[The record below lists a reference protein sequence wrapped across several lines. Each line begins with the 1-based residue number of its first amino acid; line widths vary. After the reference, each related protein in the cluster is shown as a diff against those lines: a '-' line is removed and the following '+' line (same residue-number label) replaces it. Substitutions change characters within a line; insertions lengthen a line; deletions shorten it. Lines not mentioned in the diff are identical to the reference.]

1 LSLRIF
7 MTSAPSPAKR
17 LPNRTLAAFSAAC
30 LPYAAL
36 GLPVYVTLPE
46 FYASHVGVDL
56 ALVGVIFLVIRL
68 ADIVVD
74 PALGM
79 VIDRTHSRFGRYR
92 LWMGMAAPVLM
103 LAVGMLFMVS
113 PGAGGAYLAIW
124 LIVMSLGFSV
134 SLLSQVSWASTLTS
148 DYDQRSRIYGWWQT
162 ANIVGVLVVLLI
174 PALVQNMGLGD
185 YASAVRWQGWFIIVA
200 LPLTLAI
207 TFAFTPE
214 PKAAPGPDK
223 AARFAYLSL
232 FKLPVLQRLL
242 TADLMLGIARGV
254 VGALFFYFF
263 EAVQGFQRAETSI
276 LLLVYFVAGL
286 AGAPVW
292 SALAVRMGK
301 HGALI
306 LACVYFAATLLLA
319 AFAGPVL
326 VPLAE
331 AAGLGKPEV
340 VVAGLMVALVGLAF
354 ASGDLLLRAMMADV
368 ADQVRL
374 EQGEDRTGLLF
385 SILTATSK
393 LGYAVSV
400 MTFAGLRLTG
410 FDPTL
415 GGDNSETALIWLQ
428 AMFAGLPALCLVVGA
443 WALWRYP
450 LDEKRHAEIRAAL
463 EARGGAG

>member
-1 LSLRIF
+1 
-7 MTSAPSPAKR
+7 MTSASLPPKR

-68 ADIVVD
+68 ADIFVD

-174 PALVQNMGLGD
+174 PALVQNMGIGD

-214 PKAAPGPDK
+214 PKAGPSPDT
-223 AARFAYLSL
+223 AGRFAYLAL

-263 EAVQGFQRAETSI
+263 EAVQGFARAETSI

-286 AGAPVW
+286 AGAPLW
-292 SALAVRMGK
+292 SAMAVRMGK

-306 LACVYFAATLLLA
+306 LACVYFAVTLLLA

-331 AAGLGKPEV
+331 AAGVGNAEV

-410 FDPTL
+410 FDPVL
-415 GGDNSETALIWLQ
+415 GGANSETALIWLQ

-443 WALWRYP
+443 VALWRYP
-450 LDEKRHAEIRAAL
+450 LDQKRHAEIRAAL
-463 EARGGAG
+463 EARVPAS

>member
-1 LSLRIF
+1 LSQRIF

-56 ALVGVIFLVIRL
+56 ALVGLIFLVIRL

-174 PALVQNMGLGD
+174 PALVQNLGLGD

-214 PKAAPGPDK
+214 PKAGPSPDK
-223 AARFAYLSL
+223 GGRFAYLSL

-263 EAVQGFQRAETSI
+263 EAVQGFERAETSI

-331 AAGLGKPEV
+331 AAGLGKAEV

-415 GGDNSETALIWLQ
+415 GGANSETALIWLQ
-428 AMFAGLPALCLVVGA
+428 VMFAGLPALCLVVGA

-450 LDEKRHAEIRAAL
+450 LDQKRHAEIRAAL
-463 EARGGAG
+463 EARDGAG

>member
-1 LSLRIF
+1 
-7 MTSAPSPAKR
+7 MTSAPSPSKR

-68 ADIVVD
+68 ADIFVD

-92 LWMGMAAPVLM
+92 LWMGMASPVLM

-174 PALVQNMGLGD
+174 PALVQNLGLGD

-214 PKAAPGPDK
+214 PRTTPNPDK
-223 AARFAYLSL
+223 GARFAYLSL

-263 EAVQGFQRAETSI
+263 EAVQGFARAETSI

-286 AGAPVW
+286 AGAPLW

-306 LACVYFAATLLLA
+306 LACVYFAVTLLLA
-319 AFAGPVL
+319 AFAGPVM

-331 AAGLGKPEV
+331 AAGLGKAEV

-400 MTFAGLRLTG
+400 MTFAGLRMTG
-410 FDPTL
+410 FDPAL
-415 GGDNSETALIWLQ
+415 GGANSATALIWLQ
-428 AMFAGLPALCLVVGA
+428 VMFAGLPALCLVVGA

-450 LDEKRHAEIRAAL
+450 LDQKRHAEIRAAL

>member
-1 LSLRIF
+1 

-68 ADIVVD
+68 ADIFVD

-124 LIVMSLGFSV
+124 LIVLSLGFSV

-148 DYDQRSRIYGWWQT
+148 DYNQRSRIYGWWQT

-174 PALVQNMGLGD
+174 PALVQNLGIGD

-214 PKAAPGPDK
+214 PKAGPSPDK
-223 AARFAYLSL
+223 AGRFAYLSL

-263 EAVQGFQRAETSI
+263 EAVQGFARAETSI

-292 SALAVRMGK
+292 SALAVRLGK
-301 HGALI
+301 HAALI

-331 AAGLGKPEV
+331 AVGLGNAEV

-415 GGDNSETALIWLQ
+415 GGANSETALIWLQ

-450 LDEKRHAEIRAAL
+450 LDQKRHAEIRAAL

>member
-1 LSLRIF
+1 

-17 LPNRTLAAFSAAC
+17 LLNRTLAAFSAAC

-56 ALVGVIFLVIRL
+56 ALVGLIFLVIRL

-79 VIDRTHSRFGRYR
+79 VIDRTHSRYGRYR

-113 PGAGGAYLAIW
+113 PGAGGAYLAMW

-174 PALVQNMGLGD
+174 PALVQNLGLGD

-214 PKAAPGPDK
+214 PKAGPSPDK
-223 AARFAYLSL
+223 GARFAYLSL

-301 HGALI
+301 HAALI
-306 LACVYFAATLLLA
+306 LACAYFAATLLLA

-331 AAGLGKPEV
+331 AAGLGNAEV
-340 VVAGLMVALVGLAF
+340 VVAGVMVALVGLAF

-410 FDPTL
+410 FDPAL
-415 GGDNSETALIWLQ
+415 GGANSETALIWLQ

-450 LDEKRHAEIRAAL
+450 LDQKRHAEIRAAL

>member
-1 LSLRIF
+1 

-17 LPNRTLAAFSAAC
+17 LPNRTLAALPAAC

-134 SLLSQVSWASTLTS
+134 SL
-148 DYDQRSRIYGWWQT
+148 RSRIYGWWQT

-174 PALVQNMGLGD
+174 PALVQNLGIGD

-214 PKAAPGPDK
+214 PKAGPSPDK

-232 FKLPVLQRLL
+232 FKLPVMQRLL

-263 EAVQGFQRAETSI
+263 EAVQGFARAETSI

-301 HGALI
+301 HAALI
-306 LACVYFAATLLLA
+306 LACAYFAATLLLA

-331 AAGLGKPEV
+331 AAGLGNAEV
-340 VVAGLMVALVGLAF
+340 VVAGVMVALVGLAF
-354 ASGDLLLRAMMADV
+354 ASGYLLLRAMMADV

-410 FDPTL
+410 FDPAL
-415 GGDNSETALIWLQ
+415 GGANSETALSWLQ

-450 LDEKRHAEIRAAL
+450 LDQKRHAEIRAAL

>member
-1 LSLRIF
+1 MS
-7 MTSAPSPAKR
+7 TAAPPRR

-68 ADIVVD
+68 ADIFVD

-92 LWMGMAAPVLM
+92 LWMGLAAPLLM
-103 LAVGMLFMVS
+103 LAVGMLFMVK
-113 PGAGGAYLAIW
+113 PGAGGAYLTVW
-124 LIVMSLGFSV
+124 LVLMSLGFSV

-174 PALVQNMGLGD
+174 PALVQNLGLGD
-185 YASAVRWQGWFIIVA
+185 YAAAVRWQGLFIIVA
-200 LPLTLAI
+200 LPLTLAV

-214 PKAAPGPDK
+214 PKHGPTPDR
-223 AARFAYLSL
+223 ASRFAYLQL
-232 FKLPVLQRLL
+232 FRLPVLQRLL

-263 EAVQGFQRAETSI
+263 EAVRGFERAETSI

-292 SALAVRMGK
+292 SALAVRIGK
-301 HGALI
+301 HGALV
-306 LACVYFAATLLLA
+306 LACIYFAVTLLLA
-319 AFAGPVL
+319 SFAGPVL

-331 AAGLGKPEV
+331 AAGLGNAEV
-340 VVAGLMVALVGLAF
+340 LVAGLMVALVGLAF

-374 EQGEDRTGLLF
+374 DEGADRTGLLF

-400 MTFAGLRLTG
+400 MTFAGLRMTG
-410 FDPTL
+410 FDPAL
-415 GGDNSETALIWLQ
+415 GGQNSATALAWLQ

-443 WALWRYP
+443 FALWRYP
-450 LDEKRHAEIRAAL
+450 LDQKRHAEIRAAL
-463 EARGGAG
+463 DARGAAG